1 MKQREL
7 EVTAKAI
14 IDSNLYMTLGTA
26 DEEGRPWA
34 TPVYFAPDGYSEF
47 LGFSGAS
54 LRLAEREARKP
65 APRAGRFL
73 WVSAPETR
81 HSMNLAAR
89 PELGIVI
96 FDSRHPIGTGQGVYM
111 SAVAGELVGSDRDR
125 ATDIFSGRGV
135 SHGGEPWTLEDVSPP
150 ARHRLY
156 RAVASEHFV
165 LGPHDGRT
173 PVSLE

>member
-1 MKQREL
+1 MTRPEL

-34 TPVYFAPDGYSEF
+34 SPVYFAPDGYSE
-47 LGFSGAS
+47 LLWAS
-54 LRLAEREARKP
+54 A
-65 APRAGRFL
+65 
-73 WVSAPETR
+73 SETR
-81 HSMNLAAR
+81 HSMNLASR

-96 FDSRHPIGTGQGVYM
+96 FDSRQPIGTGQGVYL

-125 ATDIFSGRGV
+125 AIDIFSRRAV
-135 SHGGEPWTLEDVSPP
+135 LHGGEPWTLEDVSQP

-156 RAVASEHFV
+156 RAIASEHFV
-165 LGPHDGRT
+165 LDPQDGRT